1 MSTPTPFDPP
11 TEEAHWLDIAEDL
24 SARFADRAPEI
35 DRDAALPSQNLKEIH
50 ESGID
55 TILLSKELGGAGV
68 SNRTFGRVVGVLAR
82 GCPSTATIWLMHVGA
97 VTALV
102 TLGNPATI
110 DRYAEAWRNGARF
123 ASALSEP
130 TSGNQFLMPLQ
141 DGIATEGGWLLSG
154 AKRFVSGCETADHFL
169 VNALIDG
176 QPTFFAV
183 DRDEGMHF
191 IDIWDSMGLR
201 GTRSQLISFDGVLLR
216 EERKGRPLG
225 LGDPNPIGYGLPWL
239 SIGVAEAAFA
249 ALINHAR
256 TRTIP
261 SIGGPLA
268 NMQWIQ
274 FEVADARVALEGARL
289 LAGKTLWLAD
299 ANSPETLS
307 ASIEAKLAAN
317 EVARQ
322 IASLALRAGGG
333 SAYLKP
339 HPIER
344 HFRDAQSGGLMA
356 YSAEVCRDFIGK
368 QVLGIG
374 AEANAFG

>member
-1 MSTPTPFDPP
+1 MNTPTPFDPP
-11 TEEAHWLDIAEDL
+11 AKEAHWLDVAEEL
-24 SARFADRAPEI
+24 SARFAARASEI
-35 DRDAALPSQNLKEIH
+35 DRDGTLPSQNLKEIH

-55 TILLSKELGGAGV
+55 TILLSKDHGGAGV
-68 SNRTFGRVVGVLAR
+68 SHRTFGRVVGVLAR

-102 TLGNPATI
+102 TLGNPATSGK
-110 DRYAEAWRNGARF
+110 YAEAWRNGARF

-141 DGIATEGGWLLSG
+141 QGVPTEGGWFLTG

-169 VNALIDG
+169 VNALIEG
-176 QPTFFAV
+176 EPTFFAV
-183 DRDEGMHF
+183 DRDDGMHF

-216 EERKGRPLG
+216 AETRGRPLG
-225 LGDPNPIGYGLPWL
+225 LGDPNPIGIGLPWL

-249 ALINHAR
+249 ALIDHTR

-274 FEVADARVALEGARL
+274 FAVADARVALEGARL
-289 LAGKTLWLAD
+289 LAGKALWLAD
-299 ANSPETLS
+299 VDSADTLV

-317 EVARQ
+317 EMAREV
-322 IASLALRAGGG
+322 ASLALRAGGG

-368 QVLGIG
+368 QILGLG
-374 AEANAFG
+374 AEAGAFG